1 MMYLNK
7 KGYKLHSKL
16 FGKNRFC
23 MCRTYSISDVL
34 IKVLGSSGNK
44 MSEKRVENDRIE
56 QYFRIV
62 KPIFQI
68 QFAAVVGIGII

>member
-1 MMYLNK
+1 
-7 KGYKLHSKL
+7 
-16 FGKNRFC
+16 

-34 IKVLGSSGNK
+34 IKVLGSSGNE

-62 KPIFQI
+62 KPVFQI

>member
-1 MMYLNK
+1 MYLNK
-7 KGYKLHSKL
+7 KGYTLHSKL

-34 IKVLGSSGNK
+34 IKVLGSSGNE

-62 KPIFQI
+62 KPVFQI

>member
-7 KGYKLHSKL
+7 TGYKLHSK
-16 FGKNRFC
+16 FVGQNRFC
-23 MCRTYSISDVL
+23 RIYSIGDVL
-34 IKVLGSSGNK
+34 IKVLGSSGNE